1 MYHNLHRKQYLF
13 MKNFRTPLRFYSWC
27 STRGAHGN
35 LAGKVV
41 ELNKMVESWKN
52 KYQKSVEECD
62 NIQKQLDDVRKENG
76 KLSNDNQLLQEI
88 SDRYDRVVRILGM
101 ETVEDVVQQDIKEQ
115 RALEEKRRTEQMPKG
130 SVLKQLE
137 WATQK
142 SQIENQQRKKNKTK
156 YKGLEI

>member
-1 MYHNLHRKQYLF
+1 MIGQF
-13 MKNFRTPLRFYSWC
+13 VTPQN
-27 STRGAHGN
+27 TAVIPHAAQIDG
-35 LAGKVV
+35 
-41 ELNKMVESWKN
+41 
-52 KYQKSVEECD
+52 
-62 NIQKQLDDVRKENG
+62 ENP
-76 KLSNDNQLLQEI
+76 SQFPITHPTQEI

-115 RALEEKRRTEQMPKG
+115 RALEEKRRMEQMPKG